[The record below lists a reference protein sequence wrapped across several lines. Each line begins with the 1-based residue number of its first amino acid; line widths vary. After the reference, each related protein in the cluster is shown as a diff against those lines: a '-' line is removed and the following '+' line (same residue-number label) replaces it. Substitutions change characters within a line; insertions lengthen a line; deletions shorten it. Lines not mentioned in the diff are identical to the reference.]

1 MLSRVIK
8 TKHMKTLI
16 SKQFTLKFRDF
27 SIGLI
32 MAIGTP
38 LLYLA
43 QEVIPGWNADPFVKA
58 GISAGITYLIKNF
71 VEPTKKVTV
80 ETPKK

>member
-1 MLSRVIK
+1 
-8 TKHMKTLI
+8 MKTLI
-16 SKQFTLKFRDF
+16 SKQFTLKLRDF

-43 QEVIPGWNADPFVKA
+43 QEMVPGWDADPFVKA

-71 VEPTKKVTV
+71 VEPTKLVTV
-80 ETPKK
+80 QKPDK